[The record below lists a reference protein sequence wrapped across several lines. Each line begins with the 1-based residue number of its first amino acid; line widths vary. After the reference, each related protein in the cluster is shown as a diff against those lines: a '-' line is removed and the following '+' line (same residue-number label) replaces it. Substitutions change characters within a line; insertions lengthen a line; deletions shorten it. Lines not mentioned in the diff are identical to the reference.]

1 MGGIEMNQEIKTYQ
15 NAVENIKTAILQSQA
30 RAAKAVNQEQLA
42 LYFGIGRY
50 VSANTRKK
58 NWGKGAI
65 EAISNQLRAE
75 LPGLRGF
82 SAPSLRKM
90 RIFYEEWNMLERNSF
105 VTTNKLDSLPDKTF
119 VATNKFTE
127 INTES
132 SVVTDEMGQAIVNSA
147 VATAEFEDD
156 REIRQLRL
164 ANLPDFPLREFLS
177 ISFTHHIAILAK
189 AKAYEERIFYMKY
202 ADTYKPTVEDL
213 EKAIMHDLY
222 HHQDKMPNNF
232 LATIPDYKQ
241 AYRAIRMFKDEYLL
255 DYINVEELGMHD
267 EDVDERVIESNIVHN
282 VKNFIMTFGRG
293 FSFCGSQVHYDKL
306 GHDHWIDLLFFC
318 RDLNRT
324 VVFELKNGNF
334 KVAYLAQLS
343 AYLRILNDD
352 DRRDH
357 EEAPI
362 GIILCKNADKDYA
375 GYIMQDFK
383 QPMGVATYK
392 TADEMDPELLKA
404 LPPKEE
410 LQRVFVESSK
420 KEDEA

>member
-1 MGGIEMNQEIKTYQ
+1 MEQDVITYK
-15 NAVENIKTAILQSQA
+15 NAVDIIKTAILQSQA

-50 VSANTRKK
+50 VSANSRKK

-65 EAISNQLRAE
+65 ETISSQLRAE

-82 SAPSLRKM
+82 SATSMRNM
-90 RIFYEEWNMLERNSF
+90 RIFYEEWRKLEINS
-105 VTTNKLDSLPDKTF
+105 S
-119 VATNKFTE
+119 VATDEIQSLLANSSVATDEFTE
-127 INTES
+127 INT
-132 SVVTDEMGQAIVNSA
+132 NSA
-147 VATAEFEDD
+147 VATTEMVDD
-156 REIRQLRL
+156 SEIRQLQL
-164 ANLPDFPLREFLS
+164 ANLPDFPLKEFLS

-189 AKAYEERIFYMKY
+189 AKTYEERIFYMKY

-213 EKAIMHDLY
+213 EKAIKQDLY

-255 DYINVEELGMHD
+255 DFINVEELGMHD
-267 EDVDERVIESNIVHN
+267 EDVDEKVIESNIVHN

-293 FSFCGSQVHYDKL
+293 FTFSGSQVHYDKL
-306 GHDHWIDLLFFC
+306 GHDHWIDLLFFN

-343 AYLRILNDD
+343 TYLRILNDD

-410 LQRVFVESSK
+410 LQRVFEESSK
-420 KEDEA
+420 KKD

>member
-1 MGGIEMNQEIKTYQ
+1 MNEIKDYQ
-15 NAVENIKTAILQSQA
+15 NAVDIIKTAILQSQA

-42 LYFGIGRY
+42 LYYGIGRY

-58 NWGKGAI
+58 KWGTGAI
-65 EAISNQLRAE
+65 ETISSQLRKE

-82 SAPSLRKM
+82 SATSM
-90 RIFYEEWNMLERNSF
+90 RNMRTFYEEWRQLESN
-105 VTTNKLDSLPDKTF
+105 
-119 VATNKFTE
+119 
-127 INTES
+127 S
-132 SVVTDEMGQAIVNSA
+132 SVVTDEIQMLSSKSS
-147 VATAEFEDD
+147 VATDEFTQINTKTSVATDD
-156 REIRQLRL
+156 FKADSEIRQLQL
-164 ANLPDFPLREFLS
+164 ANLPNFPLREFLS
-177 ISFTHHIAILAK
+177 ISFTHHVAILAK
-189 AKAYEERIFYMKY
+189 VKTYEERIFYMKY
-202 ADTYKPTVEDL
+202 ADMYKATVEDV
-213 EKAIMHDLY
+213 EKVIGQDLY

-255 DYINVEELGMHD
+255 DFINVEELGMHD
-267 EDVDERVIESNIVHN
+267 EDIDESVIESNIVHN

-293 FSFCGSQVHYDKL
+293 FTFSGSQVHFDKL
-306 GHDHWIDLLFFC
+306 GHDHWIDLLFFN

-324 VVFELKNGNF
+324 VVFELKNGGF

-375 GYIMQDFK
+375 GYIMQDFR

-410 LQRVFVESSK
+410 LQRVFEESSK
-420 KEDEA
+420 KEE

>member
-1 MGGIEMNQEIKTYQ
+1 LHQHNPNIKMNDIINYKS
-15 NAVENIKTAILQSQA
+15 AVNVIKTAILQSQA

-65 EAISNQLRAE
+65 EAISSQLRAE

-82 SAPSLRKM
+82 SATSM
-90 RIFYEEWNMLERNSF
+90 RNMRTFYEEWRLLESNSS
-105 VTTNKLDSLPDKTF
+105 VTTD
-119 VATNKFTE
+119 E
-127 INTES
+127 IQLLSSKS
-132 SVVTDEMGQAIVNSA
+132 SVVTDEFTEINNNSS
-147 VATAEFEDD
+147 VATDEFEED
-156 REIRQLRL
+156 REIRQLQL
-164 ANLPDFPLREFLS
+164 ANMPDFPLREFLS

-189 AKAYEERIFYMKY
+189 AKAYDERVFYMRY

-213 EKAIMHDLY
+213 EKAITQDLY

-255 DYINVEELGMHD
+255 NFINVEELGMHD
-267 EDVDERVIESNIVHN
+267 EDVDESVIESNIVHN

-293 FSFCGSQVHYDKL
+293 FTFCGSQVHYDKL
-306 GHDHWIDLLFFC
+306 GHDHWIDLLFFN

-324 VVFELKNGNF
+324 VVFELKNGRF
-334 KVAYLAQLS
+334 KVGYLGQLS
-343 AYLRILNDD
+343 AYLRVLNDE
-352 DRRDH
+352 DRRNH

-362 GIILCKNADKDYA
+362 GIILCRDADKDYA
-375 GYIMQDFK
+375 GYIMQDFC

-410 LQRVFVESSK
+410 LQRVFEESSK
-420 KEDEA
+420 ED

>member
-1 MGGIEMNQEIKTYQ
+1 MNQEIKTYQ
-15 NAVENIKTAILQSQA
+15 NAVEIIKTAILQSQA

-58 NWGKGAI
+58 NWGQGAI
-65 EAISNQLRAE
+65 EAISNQLKQE

-90 RIFYEEWNMLERNSF
+90 RIFYEEWSMLERNSF
-105 VTTNKLDSLPDKTF
+105 VPTNKLDSLPEKTF

-127 INTES
+127 INT
-132 SVVTDEMGQAIVNSA
+132 NSA

-156 REIRQLRL
+156 SEIRQLQL

-213 EKAIMHDLY
+213 EKAIIQDLY
-222 HHQDKMPNNF
+222 HHQDRMPNNF

-334 KVAYLAQLS
+334 KVGYLAQLS

-352 DRRDH
+352 DRRSH

-410 LQRVFVESSK
+410 LQRVFIESSK

>member
-1 MGGIEMNQEIKTYQ
+1 MSDIKQYQ
-15 NAVENIKTAILQSQA
+15 NAVDVIKTAILQSQA

-42 LYFGIGRY
+42 LYYGIGRY

-58 NWGKGAI
+58 NWGQGAI
-65 EAISNQLRAE
+65 EVISNQLKQE

-82 SAPSLRKM
+82 SATSM
-90 RIFYEEWNMLERNSF
+90 RNMRTFYEEWRLLESNS
-105 VTTNKLDSLPDKTF
+105 S
-119 VATNKFTE
+119 VATDEIPQLSSNSSVATDEFTE
-127 INTES
+127 INT
-132 SVVTDEMGQAIVNSA
+132 NSA
-147 VATAEFEDD
+147 VATAEFGDD
-156 REIRQLRL
+156 REIRQLQL
-164 ANLPDFPLREFLS
+164 SNLPDFPLREFLS

-189 AKAYEERIFYMKY
+189 AKAYDERVFYMKY

-213 EKAIMHDLY
+213 EKAIKQDLY

-267 EDVDERVIESNIVHN
+267 EDVDERVIESSIVHN

-293 FSFCGSQVHYDKL
+293 FSFCGSQVHFDKL

-324 VVFELKNGNF
+324 VVFELKNGGF
-334 KVAYLAQLS
+334 KVSYLAQLS

-352 DRRDH
+352 DRRSH

-362 GIILCKNADKDYA
+362 GIILCRHADKEYA

-410 LQRVFVESSK
+410 LQRVFEESGK
-420 KEDEA
+420 KEN

>member
-1 MGGIEMNQEIKTYQ
+1 MNEIKDYQ
-15 NAVENIKTAILQSQA
+15 NAVDIIKTAILQSQA

-42 LYFGIGRY
+42 LYYGIGRY

-58 NWGKGAI
+58 KWGTGAI
-65 EAISNQLRAE
+65 ETISSQLRKE

-82 SAPSLRKM
+82 SATSM
-90 RIFYEEWNMLERNSF
+90 RNMRTFYEEWRQLESN
-105 VTTNKLDSLPDKTF
+105 
-119 VATNKFTE
+119 
-127 INTES
+127 S
-132 SVVTDEMGQAIVNSA
+132 SVVTDEIQMLSSKSS
-147 VATAEFEDD
+147 VATDEFTQINTKTSVATDD
-156 REIRQLRL
+156 FKADSEIRQLQL
-164 ANLPDFPLREFLS
+164 ANLPNFPLREFLS
-177 ISFTHHIAILAK
+177 ISFTHHVAILAK
-189 AKAYEERIFYMKY
+189 VKTYEERIFYMKY
-202 ADTYKPTVEDL
+202 ADMYKATVEDV
-213 EKAIMHDLY
+213 EKVIGQDLY

-255 DYINVEELGMHD
+255 DFINVEELGMHD
-267 EDVDERVIESNIVHN
+267 EDIDESVIESNIVHN

-293 FSFCGSQVHYDKL
+293 FTFSGSQVHFDKL
-306 GHDHWIDLLFFC
+306 GHDHWIDLLFFN

-324 VVFELKNGNF
+324 VVFELKNGGF

-375 GYIMQDFK
+375 GYIMQDFR

-410 LQRVFVESSK
+410 LQRVFEESSK
-420 KEDEA
+420 EDE

>member
-1 MGGIEMNQEIKTYQ
+1 MMSDIKQYQ
-15 NAVENIKTAILQSQA
+15 SAVEVIKTAILQSQA

-58 NWGKGAI
+58 NWGQGAI
-65 EAISNQLRAE
+65 EAISSQLRAE

-82 SAPSLRKM
+82 SARNIKNM
-90 RIFYEEWNMLERNSF
+90 RIFYEGWCMLERPNSA
-105 VTTNKLDSLPDKTF
+105 VTT
-119 VATNKFTE
+119 AKFTE
-127 INTES
+127 INTKS
-132 SVVTDEMGQAIVNSA
+132 SVVTDEIGLGIVNSA
-147 VATAEFEDD
+147 VATAEFAED
-156 REIRQLRL
+156 REIRQLQL

-189 AKAYEERIFYMKY
+189 AKVYDERVFYMKY

-213 EKAIMHDLY
+213 EKAIMQDLY

-255 DYINVEELGMHD
+255 NFINVEELGMHD
-267 EDVDERVIESNIVHN
+267 EDVDESVIESNIVHN

-293 FSFCGSQVHYDKL
+293 FAFCGSQVHYDKL
-306 GHDHWIDLLFFC
+306 GHDHWIDLLFFN

-334 KVAYLAQLS
+334 KVGYLGQLS

-352 DRRDH
+352 DRRSH

-375 GYIMQDFK
+375 GYIMQDFR

-410 LQRVFVESSK
+410 LQRVFEGSSRKSESPIS
-420 KEDEA
+420 D

>member
-1 MGGIEMNQEIKTYQ
+1 MSDIKQYQ
-15 NAVENIKTAILQSQA
+15 SAVDVIKTAILQSQA

-42 LYFGIGRY
+42 LYYGIGRY

-58 NWGKGAI
+58 NWGQGAI
-65 EAISNQLRAE
+65 EAISNQLKQE

-90 RIFYEEWNMLERNSF
+90 RIFYEEWSMLERNSF
-105 VTTNKLDSLPDKTF
+105 VPTNKFDPLPDKTF
-119 VATNKFTE
+119 VPTNKFTE
-127 INTES
+127 FNN
-132 SVVTDEMGQAIVNSA
+132 NSA

-156 REIRQLRL
+156 REIRQLQL

-189 AKAYEERIFYMKY
+189 AKAYDERVFYMKY
-202 ADTYKPTVEDL
+202 ADSYKPTVEDL
-213 EKAIMHDLY
+213 EKAIKQDLY
-222 HHQDKMPNNF
+222 HHQDKIPNNF

-255 DYINVEELGMHD
+255 NFINVEELGMHD
-267 EDVDERVIESNIVHN
+267 EDVDESVIESNIVHN

-293 FSFCGSQVHYDKL
+293 FAFCGSQVHYDKL
-306 GHDHWIDLLFFC
+306 GHDHWIDLLFFN

-334 KVAYLAQLS
+334 KVGYLAQLS

-352 DRRDH
+352 DRRSH

-362 GIILCKNADKDYA
+362 GIILCRHADKEYA

-383 QPMGVATYK
+383 QPMGIATYK

-410 LQRVFVESSK
+410 LQRVFEESSK
-420 KEDEA
+420 

>member
-1 MGGIEMNQEIKTYQ
+1 MSDIKEYQ
-15 NAVENIKTAILQSQA
+15 SAVNVIKTAILQSQA

-42 LYFGIGRY
+42 LYYGIGRY

-58 NWGKGAI
+58 NWGQGAI
-65 EAISNQLRAE
+65 EAISNQLKLE

-82 SAPSLRKM
+82 SVRNIKNM
-90 RIFYEEWNMLERNSF
+90 RIFYEGWSMLERPNSA
-105 VTTNKLDSLPDKTF
+105 VTT
-119 VATNKFTE
+119 AKFTE
-127 INTES
+127 INMNS
-132 SVVTDEMGQAIVNSA
+132 SVATDEMGQAIVNSA

-156 REIRQLRL
+156 WEIRQLQL

-202 ADTYKPTVEDL
+202 ADTYKASVDDL
-213 EKAIMHDLY
+213 EKVIKQDLY

-293 FSFCGSQVHYDKL
+293 FSFCGSQVHFDKL

-324 VVFELKNGNF
+324 VVFELKNGGF
-334 KVAYLAQLS
+334 KVGYLAQLS

-352 DRRDH
+352 DRRSH

-362 GIILCKNADKDYA
+362 GIILCKNADKEYA

-410 LQRVFVESSK
+410 LQRVFEESGK
-420 KEDEA
+420 KEN

>member
-1 MGGIEMNQEIKTYQ
+1 MNKDIEGIMQYQ
-15 NAVENIKTAILQSQA
+15 SAVDVIKTAILQSQA
-30 RAAKAVNQEQLA
+30 RATKAVNQEQLA
-42 LYFGIGRY
+42 LYYGIGRY

-58 NWGKGAI
+58 NWGQGAI
-65 EAISNQLRAE
+65 EAISNQLKQD

-82 SAPSLRKM
+82 SATSM
-90 RIFYEEWNMLERNSF
+90 RNMRTFYEEWQQLESNSS
-105 VTTNKLDSLPDKTF
+105 VLTDEILQLSSNSS
-119 VATNKFTE
+119 VATDKFTE
-127 INTES
+127 INT
-132 SVVTDEMGQAIVNSA
+132 VSA

-156 REIRQLRL
+156 REIRQLKL

-189 AKAYEERIFYMKY
+189 AKAYDERIFYMKY
-202 ADTYKPTVEDL
+202 ADTYKPTVDDL
-213 EKAIMHDLY
+213 EMAIKQDLY

-293 FSFCGSQVHYDKL
+293 FSFCGSQVHFDKL

-324 VVFELKNGNF
+324 VVFELKNGGF
-334 KVAYLAQLS
+334 KVGYLAQLS

-352 DRRDH
+352 DRRSH

-362 GIILCKNADKDYA
+362 GIILCRHADKEYA

-410 LQRVFVESSK
+410 LQRVFEESSK
-420 KEDEA
+420 RKEYK

>member
-1 MGGIEMNQEIKTYQ
+1 MEQDVMTYK
-15 NAVENIKTAILQSQA
+15 NAVDIIKTAILQSQA
-30 RAAKAVNQEQLA
+30 RAAKAINQEQLA
-42 LYFGIGRY
+42 LYYGIGRY
-50 VSANTRKK
+50 ISANTR
-58 NWGKGAI
+58 NHGWGTGVLKQ
-65 EAISNQLRAE
+65 ISDSLRLE

-82 SAPSLRKM
+82 SETNLKNM
-90 RIFYEEWNMLERNSF
+90 RLFYEAWKSIESNS
-105 VTTNKLDSLPDKTF
+105 S
-119 VATNKFTE
+119 VATDE
-127 INTES
+127 IGS
-132 SVVTDEMGQAIVNSA
+132 SHSAIRNNGIQDSDNEQI
-147 VATAEFEDD
+147 T
-156 REIRQLRL
+156 IRQLQL
-164 ANLPDFPLREFLS
+164 ANYEKFPLAEFLS
-177 ISFTHHIAILAK
+177 ISFTHHIAIINHAK
-189 AKAYEERIFYMKY
+189 DFDERLFYIRY
-202 ADTYKPTVEDL
+202 CHNYKPTTEDL
-213 EKAIMHDLY
+213 PNIIKKQDLY

-255 DYINVEELGMHD
+255 DFINVEELGMHD

-293 FSFCGSQVHYDKL
+293 FTFSGSQVHYDKL
-306 GHDHWIDLLFFC
+306 GHDHWIDLLFFN

-352 DRRDH
+352 DRRGH

-392 TADEMDPELLKA
+392 TADEIDPELLKA

-410 LQRVFVESSK
+410 LQKVFMESSK
-420 KEDEA
+420 KKD

>member
-1 MGGIEMNQEIKTYQ
+1 MEQDIMTYK
-15 NAVENIKTAILQSQA
+15 NAVDIIKTAILQSQA

-42 LYFGIGRY
+42 LYYGIGRY
-50 VSANTRKK
+50 VSASSRKK

-65 EAISNQLRAE
+65 ETISSQLRAE

-82 SAPSLRKM
+82 SARNIKNM
-90 RIFYEEWNMLERNSF
+90 RTFFEEWQMIERHNSA
-105 VTTNKLDSLPDKTF
+105 VMTAKITKINKT
-119 VATNKFTE
+119 A
-127 INTES
+127 
-132 SVVTDEMGQAIVNSA
+132 NSA
-147 VATAEFEDD
+147 VATAEVVSDS
-156 REIRQLRL
+156 EIRQLQL
-164 ANLPDFPLREFLS
+164 ANLPDFPLKEFLS

-189 AKAYEERIFYMKY
+189 AKTYEERIFYVKY
-202 ADTYKPTVEDL
+202 ADTYKPTVDDL
-213 EKAIMHDLY
+213 EKAIKQDLY

-255 DYINVEELGMHD
+255 DFINVEELGMHD
-267 EDVDERVIESNIVHN
+267 EDVDEKVIESNIVHN

-293 FSFCGSQVHYDKL
+293 FTFSGSQVHYDKL
-306 GHDHWIDLLFFC
+306 GHDHWIDLLFFN

-410 LQRVFVESSK
+410 LQKVFMESCK
-420 KEDEA
+420 KGDEEGNE

>member
-1 MGGIEMNQEIKTYQ
+1 MSDIREYQ
-15 NAVENIKTAILQSQA
+15 SAVDIIKTAILKSQA
-30 RAAKAVNQEQLA
+30 RATKGVNQEQLA
-42 LYFGIGRY
+42 LYYGIGRY
-50 VSANTRKK
+50 VSENTRKK
-58 NWGKGAI
+58 YWGQGAI
-65 EAISNQLRAE
+65 EAISNQLRKE

-82 SAPSLRKM
+82 SATSM
-90 RIFYEEWNMLERNSF
+90 RNMRTFYEEWKQLESNS
-105 VTTNKLDSLPDKTF
+105 S
-119 VATNKFTE
+119 VATDE
-127 INTES
+127 IQTIHTNS
-132 SVVTDEMGQAIVNSA
+132 SVVTDEITASSDNSA
-147 VATAEFEDD
+147 VTTSEFAKGKSFVPTS
-156 REIRQLRL
+156 EIRQLQL
-164 ANLPDFPLREFLS
+164 ANLPDFPLREFLG
-177 ISFTHHIAILAK
+177 ISFTHHITILAK
-189 AKAYEERIFYMKY
+189 AKAYDERVFYMRY
-202 ADTYKPTVEDL
+202 ADTYKSTVEDL
-213 EKAIMHDLY
+213 EKVIKQDLY

-232 LATIPDYKQ
+232 LSTIPDYKK

-267 EDVDERVIESNIVHN
+267 EDIDESVIESNIVHN

-293 FSFCGSQVHYDKL
+293 FAFCGSQVHYDKL
-306 GHDHWIDLLFFC
+306 GHDHWIDLLFFN

-362 GIILCKNADKDYA
+362 GIILCKNADKNYA
-375 GYIMQDFK
+375 GYIMQDFL

-392 TADEMDPELLKA
+392 TADEVDPELLKA

-410 LQRVFVESSK
+410 LQRVFEESSN
-420 KEDEA
+420 KED

>member
-1 MGGIEMNQEIKTYQ
+1 MSDIKQYQ
-15 NAVENIKTAILQSQA
+15 SAVDVIKTAILQSQA

-42 LYFGIGRY
+42 LYYGIGRY
-50 VSANTRKK
+50 ISENTR
-58 NWGKGAI
+58 NNGWGTSVLKQ
-65 EAISNQLRAE
+65 ISDSLRFE

-82 SAPSLRKM
+82 SETNLKNM
-90 RIFYEEWNMLERNSF
+90 RMFYEAWKSIESNS
-105 VTTNKLDSLPDKTF
+105 S
-119 VATNKFTE
+119 VATDELPNSHSIADDNRLQTRDNE
-127 INTES
+127 QNT
-132 SVVTDEMGQAIVNSA
+132 
-147 VATAEFEDD
+147 
-156 REIRQLRL
+156 IRQLQL
-164 ANLPDFPLREFLS
+164 TNYTEFPLAEFLS
-177 ISFTHHIAILAK
+177 ISFTHHITIINHAK
-189 AKAYEERIFYMKY
+189 EFDERLFYIRFCHN
-202 ADTYKPTVEDL
+202 YKPTTEDL
-213 EKAIMHDLY
+213 PNIIKKQDLY

-255 DYINVEELGMHD
+255 NFINVEELGMHD
-267 EDVDERVIESNIVHN
+267 EDVDESVIESNIVHN

-293 FSFCGSQVHYDKL
+293 FAFCGSQVHYDKL
-306 GHDHWIDLLFFC
+306 GHDHWIDLLFFN

-334 KVAYLAQLS
+334 KVGYLAQLS

-352 DRRDH
+352 DRRSH

-362 GIILCKNADKDYA
+362 GIILCRHADKEYA

-383 QPMGVATYK
+383 QPMGIATYK

-410 LQRVFVESSK
+410 LQRVFEESSK
-420 KEDEA
+420 

>member
-1 MGGIEMNQEIKTYQ
+1 MNQEIKTYQ
-15 NAVENIKTAILQSQA
+15 NAVEIIKTAILQSQA

-58 NWGKGAI
+58 NWGQGAI
-65 EAISNQLRAE
+65 EAISNQLKQE

-90 RIFYEEWNMLERNSF
+90 RIFYEEWSMLERNSF
-105 VTTNKLDSLPDKTF
+105 VPTNKLDSLPEKTF

-127 INTES
+127 INT
-132 SVVTDEMGQAIVNSA
+132 NSA

-156 REIRQLRL
+156 SEIRQLQL

-213 EKAIMHDLY
+213 EKAIIQDLY
-222 HHQDKMPNNF
+222 HHQDRMPNNF

-334 KVAYLAQLS
+334 KVGYLAQLS

-352 DRRDH
+352 DRRSH